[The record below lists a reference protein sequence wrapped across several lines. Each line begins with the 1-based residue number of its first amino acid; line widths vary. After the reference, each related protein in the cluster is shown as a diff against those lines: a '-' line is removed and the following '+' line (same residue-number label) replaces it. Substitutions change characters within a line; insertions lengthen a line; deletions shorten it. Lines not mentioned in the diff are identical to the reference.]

1 MVKKKNLEAISS
13 LHVLRKF
20 MMKIQVM
27 YLPQI
32 QKLTILLLLMKQITN
47 SKNMMEN
54 SKNVILKSKY
64 LKFI

>member
-1 MVKKKNLEAISS
+1 MTEKNGDKMVKKKNLEAISS

-32 QKLTILLLLMKQITN
+32 QKLTILLLLMKQINN

-54 SKNVILKSKY
+54 PKNVI
-64 LKFI
+64 

>member
-1 MVKKKNLEAISS
+1 MVKKKKKLEANSS
-13 LHVLRKF
+13 LQVLRKF

-32 QKLTILLLLMKQITN
+32 QKLTILLLLMKQINN

-54 SKNVILKSKY
+54 PKNVI
-64 LKFI
+64 